1 MVTSASVNP
10 RPFRFA
16 VQAAKARSATEW
28 RDLARKVEDLGYST
42 LFAADHY
49 LGPGPASRQARWPP
63 QYLAPITALATA
75 AAVTET
81 LRVGCRVFCVDYHL
95 PTVLAKEAA
104 TLDLL
109 SDGRLELGL
118 GAGWSEPEYRA
129 MGVAFDP
136 APRRVTKLEEVVALV
151 KAHWAGDEL
160 DLRGEFV
167 NVEGYAGL
175 PAPVQRPHP
184 PIMIGGGRKRVL
196 SLAAREADIVSIN
209 NVPFDAVNDAGLTPA
224 GEAERRLGY
233 VRDAAGDRFAEL
245 EIESSPFFTSVTDD
259 PKGAVE
265 RVATTLGIEPDGLL
279 DHPNVLIGS
288 AGEIAERLES
298 RRQAFGVSYVTVQQS
313 QVDSFG
319 PIAARLTGG

>member
-1 MVTSASVNP
+1 MTTE

-16 VQAAKARSATEW
+16 VQAAKARSASEW

-49 LGPGPASRQARWPP
+49 LGPGPASREARWPP
-63 QYLAPITALATA
+63 QYLAPIASLATA
-75 AAVTET
+75 AAVTDT

-104 TLDLL
+104 TLELL

-129 MGVAFDP
+129 MGVEFEP
-136 APRRVTKLEEVVALV
+136 PGRRITKLEEVIALV

-160 DLRGEFV
+160 DLHGEFV
-167 NVEGYAGL
+167 NVSGYAGL

-209 NVPFDAVNDAGLTPA
+209 NVPFEPVNDAGLTPEQ
-224 GEAERRLGY
+224 EAERRLGY
-233 VRDAAGDRFAEL
+233 VRDAAGERFGEL

-259 PKGAVE
+259 PKAAAE
-265 RVATTLGIEPDGLL
+265 RVAATLGVEPGGLL
-279 DHPNVLIGS
+279 DHPNVLIGTED
-288 AGEIAERLES
+288 EIAERLES
-298 RRQAFGVSYVTVQQS
+298 RRRMLGVSYVTIQQS
-313 QVDSFG
+313 QVDEFA
-319 PIAARLTGG
+319 PVAARLTGR

>member
-1 MVTSASVNP
+1 MSTE

-16 VQAAKARSATEW
+16 VQATKARSASEW
-28 RDLARKVEDLGYST
+28 RDLACKVEDLGFST

-63 QYLAPITALATA
+63 QHLAPIAALATA

-104 TLDLL
+104 SLDLL

-129 MGVAFDP
+129 MGVPFEP
-136 APRRVTKLEEVVALV
+136 APRRIAKLEEVVALV

-167 NVEGYAGL
+167 NVGGYAGL

-196 SLAAREADIVSIN
+196 SLAARQADIVSIS
-209 NVPFDAVNDAGLTPA
+209 NVPFDPVNDAGLTPA
-224 GEAERRLGY
+224 QEAERRVGY
-233 VRDAAGDRFAEL
+233 VRDAAGDRFGEL
-245 EIESSPFFTSVTDD
+245 EIESSPFFTSVTGD
-259 PKGAVE
+259 PKGAAE
-265 RVATTLGIEPDGLL
+265 RVASTLGVDPDGLL
-279 DHPNVLIGS
+279 DHPNVLIGP
-288 AGEIAERLES
+288 ADDIAERLEA
-298 RRQAFGVSYVTVQQS
+298 RRRTLAVSYVTVQQS
-313 QVDSFG
+313 QLDEFA
-319 PIAARLTGG
+319 PIVTRLTGR